1 MCSCVGS
8 QFEQQARYE
17 QPFAQKVS
25 RLGVTLGLTLKLS
38 QSLPFMIVDIDRKDA
53 PLSGVVYQEYCTS
66 GCEAR

>member
-25 RLGVTLGLTLKLS
+25 RLGADSGS
-38 QSLPFMIVDIDRKDA
+38 DA
-53 PLSGVVYQEYCTS
+53 
-66 GCEAR
+66 EAESELAFHDCGH